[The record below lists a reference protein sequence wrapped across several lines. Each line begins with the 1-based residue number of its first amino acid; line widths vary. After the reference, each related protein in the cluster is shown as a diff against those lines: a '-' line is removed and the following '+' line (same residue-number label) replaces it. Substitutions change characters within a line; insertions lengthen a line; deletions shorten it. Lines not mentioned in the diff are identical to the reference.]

1 MPRPEAITIGADAQG
16 ARRASIWLESAC
28 GQQGVPRP
36 QVDRLALCL
45 EEALANVIAHGG
57 ELAHSEPVRVQLEIE
72 PCEDG
77 GYGAKVTVSDAGSAF
92 DPLTAP
98 MAAVPRNLDE
108 ALPRGMG
115 LGIIRQ
121 CTWSLAYRRQG
132 GFNHLTFGTRWSE
145 EPTRTS

>member
-1 MPRPEAITIGADAQG
+1 MSRPDAITIGADAQG
-16 ARRASIWLESAC
+16 ARRASIWLDTAC
-28 GQQGVPRP
+28 GNLGVPRD
-36 QVDRLALCL
+36 QIDRLTLCL

-57 ELAHSEPVRVQLEIE
+57 ELARAEPVRVHLEVE
-72 PCEDG
+72 PCEEG
-77 GYGAKVTVSDAGSAF
+77 GVGARVTVSDAGNAF

-121 CTWSLAYRRQG
+121 CSWSLAYRRHG
-132 GFNHLTFGTRWSE
+132 GFNHLTFGTRWEADVKSA
-145 EPTRTS
+145 

>member
-1 MPRPEAITIGADAQG
+1 MSRPEAITIGADAKG

-36 QVDRLALCL
+36 QVDRLTLCL
-45 EEALANVIAHGG
+45 EEALANIIAHGG
-57 ELAHSEPVRVQLEIE
+57 ELARAEPVVVQLEVE
-72 PCEDG
+72 PCADG
-77 GYGAKVTVSDAGSAF
+77 GFGATVTVSDAGQAF

-98 MAAVPRNLDE
+98 IAAVARSLDE

-121 CTWSLAYRRQG
+121 CSWSLGYRRQG
-132 GFNHLTFGTRWSE
+132 GLNHLTFGTRWSE
-145 EPTRTS
+145 ESAPTP